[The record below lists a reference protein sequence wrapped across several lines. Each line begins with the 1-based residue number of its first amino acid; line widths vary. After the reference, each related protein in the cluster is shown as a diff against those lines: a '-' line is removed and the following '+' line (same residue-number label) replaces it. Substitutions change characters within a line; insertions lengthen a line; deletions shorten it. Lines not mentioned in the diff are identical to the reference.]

1 MIIAFMGNDGS
12 GKTTISRQIHKF
24 FADLG
29 FETIYKH
36 EYEYAILR
44 FLFKLIGK
52 KKLEKSRNE
61 MMVQKKRSVSY
72 TLWPILVWFD
82 LLMQYVYYRIFKR
95 RSVILLD
102 RYPYDQYLSFK
113 YLGTI
118 TKFTEWLY
126 LHFPKPDMHLV
137 LTVSPEIAYDRKKN
151 THSYSI
157 SFYKKQTEEYLNLA
171 RTLGISVINTNDNL
185 QQTVIKVIEKFF
197 QSSRVSNQI
206 LHKANQN
213 RVIFHRF
220 REYGLTN
227 KANKDDSIQQ
237 ALWKEYEYRLESFRR
252 SLHCMRKI
260 IDGTGI
266 RTYVVIKTMDDFH
279 FIGNDIDMLIS
290 PSDFEKLL
298 SELIPNSGRYDV
310 SEIKYDQT
318 KDVGKIDVFP
328 KRGMKIDIH
337 SYIGWGNMIFFE
349 FQDLVRFIE
358 NSKLFNMDCKVLNSQ
373 INSFVIA
380 THAFEKGYL
389 TLDEFLFLKKNFD
402 RQHLCLTMPRISQS
416 LDEFFIKLESILKN
430 QPSAYPIFFPLPIFA
445 RCYLKLL
452 RSNGGIRKLHLFV
465 RDLSM
470 VAFWKFRYKVK
481 EMLPFEVRLFGAL
494 YNDKIKKDN
503 QA

>member
-157 SFYKKQTEEYLNLA
+157 SFYK
-171 RTLGISVINTNDNL
+171 
-185 QQTVIKVIEKFF
+185 
-197 QSSRVSNQI
+197 QSSR
-206 LHKANQN
+206 
-213 RVIFHRF
+213 
-220 REYGLTN
+220 
-227 KANKDDSIQQ
+227 
-237 ALWKEYEYRLESFRR
+237 
-252 SLHCMRKI
+252 
-260 IDGTGI
+260 
-266 RTYVVIKTMDDFH
+266 
-279 FIGNDIDMLIS
+279 
-290 PSDFEKLL
+290 
-298 SELIPNSGRYDV
+298 
-310 SEIKYDQT
+310 
-318 KDVGKIDVFP
+318 
-328 KRGMKIDIH
+328 
-337 SYIGWGNMIFFE
+337 
-349 FQDLVRFIE
+349 
-358 NSKLFNMDCKVLNSQ
+358 
-373 INSFVIA
+373 
-380 THAFEKGYL
+380 
-389 TLDEFLFLKKNFD
+389 
-402 RQHLCLTMPRISQS
+402 
-416 LDEFFIKLESILKN
+416 
-430 QPSAYPIFFPLPIFA
+430 
-445 RCYLKLL
+445 
-452 RSNGGIRKLHLFV
+452 
-465 RDLSM
+465 
-470 VAFWKFRYKVK
+470 
-481 EMLPFEVRLFGAL
+481 
-494 YNDKIKKDN
+494 
-503 QA
+503 